1 MSSSSSLEY
10 ISADEAPQ
18 FAASSQESS
27 QESGMSMEHLGLEPY
42 NFEPL
47 ESEAEE
53 NLASSTSSGDSA
65 SSSQTD
71 SRIDNT
77 SWCQCGNCRTMQREW
92 DCICCAEMKALTS
105 FPIPV
110 LRYSCFFPVFGNEK
124 ITEVTKFG

>member
-1 MSSSSSLEY
+1 MSSSSLEY
-10 ISADEAPQ
+10 FSADEAPQ
-18 FAASSQESS
+18 FAASLQESS

-53 NLASSTSSGDSA
+53 NLASSSSSGDSA

-77 SWCQCGNCRTMQREW
+77 IWC
-92 DCICCAEMKALTS
+92 KALTS